1 MRPLV
6 EWLTTHRALALFLTL
21 GLVAVVG
28 SFALRLEV
36 DNSLQAWFVDDDP
49 ALVSYRQF
57 LQEFGGDEVVVIAL
71 TGPGAVFDPDRLA
84 RLSSLTLEVSH
95 LEGVLRV
102 WSLASLAV
110 PSRESTTWMPLLD
123 EPVDASDVE
132 RVRAWSQLSALSARF
147 IGKDEHTLALYA
159 WLTAAPD
166 LEQKRGSILDGVR
179 KAVEASLASQE
190 TAHFGGFGVVYDALN
205 RATFGQGG
213 MFIGLS
219 YLVIAVALYLVTG
232 RWRWTALA
240 LVVVTLADLTLFG
253 AMGLLGR
260 PLNLVTVALP
270 ALVMVL
276 GVANVIHL
284 TTHLDI
290 SLDKSRLSA
299 ALAVAAVPC
308 LFNALTTGGG
318 FLSLGTAS
326 MAVTRD
332 YGLFAAL
339 GVLAAFVLSLVGVA
353 TLLPKSNVERTSRFK
368 VALNAIVE
376 ALMVLSLRRRRWVIV
391 LTALL
396 FALAG
401 WGVSRIVVDTYTIDF
416 LPKEDQV
423 RRDSE
428 VIEEHLGPYLPLELL
443 LRVPTEGGW
452 KTPDFLEALSLA
464 EVELRTLPQ
473 VGSTLSVVTLL
484 QDLQRQLPAAADAT
498 LQSSALAALDVE
510 ALVSADGRT
519 VRLTATVPMASAR
532 TMDDLA
538 GRAQSLVQQAMSD
551 RAVVEVSGYLP
562 LYSQIVQQLLQDQL
576 SSFALAFVVVFLLV
590 GMVLRSWRFTLLAIP
605 PNLMPVAM
613 VLGAM
618 GFWGIRLDVATV
630 TIAAAVLGIVV
641 DDTVHILYRLKRAIS
656 EGLSLEAAFR
666 AIARSSGVAV
676 VSTSFIFC
684 AGFGVIALAQV
695 KSVAYVGLL
704 TAVAVVVALVMDL
717 MLVPALASYVLE
729 KCRPVEEAKHL
740 KGGRA

>member
-1 MRPLV
+1 MRLLV
-6 EWLTTHRALALFLTL
+6 EWLTKHRALALLFAL

-57 LQEFGGDEVVVIAL
+57 LKEFGGDEVVVIVLA
-71 TGPGAVFDPDRLA
+71 GPGTVFDADRLA

-102 WSLASLAV
+102 WSLASLAI
-110 PSRESTTWMPLLD
+110 PSKESLAWMPLLD

-132 RVRAWSQLSALSARF
+132 RVRAWSQRSALSGRF
-147 IGKDEHTLALYA
+147 MGKDEHSLALYA
-159 WLTAAPD
+159 WLAAAPD

-179 KAVEASLASQE
+179 RAVEASLADQE

-205 RATFGQGG
+205 RATFEQGG
-213 MFIGLS
+213 AFIGLS
-219 YLVIAVALYLVTG
+219 YLMIAVALYLVTG
-232 RWRWTALA
+232 RWRWTILA
-240 LVVVTLADLTLFG
+240 LVVVTLADVALFG

-284 TTHLDI
+284 TAHLEI

-299 ALAVAAVPC
+299 ALAVAAIPC

-339 GVLAAFVLSLVGVA
+339 GVLAAFVFSLVGIA
-353 TLLPKSNVERTSRFK
+353 ALLPKVLAEKPSRFK
-368 VALNAIVE
+368 VALNAVVE
-376 ALMVLSLRRRRWVIV
+376 ALMVFSLRRRRLVV
-391 LTALL
+391 GLTALL

-401 WGVSRIVVDTYTIDF
+401 WGASRIVVDTYTIDF
-416 LPKEDQV
+416 LPNADQV
-423 RRDSE
+423 RRDSD

-443 LRVPTEGGW
+443 LRVVTEDDW
-452 KTPDFLEALSLA
+452 KTPDFLEALSRA
-464 EVELRTLPQ
+464 EVELRALPQ

-498 LQSSALAALDVE
+498 LQPGALAALDVG
-510 ALVSADGRT
+510 ALVSVDGRT

-532 TMDDLA
+532 ALDELA

-551 RAVVEVSGYLP
+551 RAVVQVSGYLP
-562 LYSQIVQQLLQDQL
+562 LYSQIVQQLLKDQL

-590 GMVLRSWRFTLLAIP
+590 GMVLRSWRFTLIAIP
-605 PNLMPVAM
+605 PNVMPVAM

-641 DDTVHILYRLKRAIS
+641 DDTVHILYRLKGAIR
-656 EGLSLEAAFR
+656 EGLALEAAFR

-717 MLVPALASYVLE
+717 MLVPALSSYALG
-729 KCRPVEEAKHL
+729 KRRMSMDAKHL